1 MVGAAASGPA
11 HDATPRR
18 SDDAARVLRELIVI
32 SRRGVAD
39 ARTARV
45 PLSMTEQSILGYLV
59 ENPGARS
66 ADIARAFR
74 LNRSTV
80 SRQLGALLR
89 LGVVRELPDA
99 SGRGTPL
106 ELTEAGWAA
115 YDEAIGILQQV
126 VDRHLGDWTDA
137 EVARFARDLGRFNRD
152 VGGETRR

>member
-11 HDATPRR
+11 RDATPRR

>member
-137 EVARFARDLGRFNRD
+137 EVARFAGDLGRFNRD

>member
-137 EVARFARDLGRFNRD
+137 EVARFARDLVRFNRD
-152 VGGETRR
+152 VGDETRR

>member
-152 VGGETRR
+152 VGDETRR

>member
-11 HDATPRR
+11 RDATPRR
-18 SDDAARVLRELIVI
+18 SDDAAHVLRELIVI

>member
-1 MVGAAASGPA
+1 MSDSVPGRASG
-11 HDATPRR
+11 
-18 SDDAARVLRELIVI
+18 AARVLRELIVV

-39 ARTARV
+39 ARTARIA
-45 PLSMTEQSILGYLV
+45 LSMTEQSILGYLV

-80 SRQLGALLR
+80 SRQLGGLLR
-89 LGVVRELPDA
+89 LGIVRELPDA

-115 YDEAIGILQQV
+115 YDEAIGILQGV
-126 VDRHLGDWTDA
+126 VDRHLADWTD
-137 EVARFARDLGRFNRD
+137 EEIARFAYDLHRFNRN
-152 VGGETRR
+152 VGDGTRR